1 MSQSPHQSTQCDNNF
16 LFNSS
21 ISLALHK
28 VYWRFSASFSSALPI
43 SAPWGHLVQSRQPGP
58 GCWYRKVLSATLGK
72 GGDGLWARNTEKG
85 LIPQRVYI
93 LSKFPVTIAE
103 ATLA

>member
-1 MSQSPHQSTQCDNNF
+1 MLTSPHQSTQCDNNF

-28 VYWRFSASFSSALPI
+28 VCWRFPASLSGVLPI

-58 GCWYRKVLSATLGK
+58 GCWYRKGSECHLGK
-72 GGDGLWARNTEKG
+72 DGDGLWDRNTENG
-85 LIPQRVYI
+85 PIPQRVYI
-93 LSKFPVTIAE
+93 L
-103 ATLA
+103 